1 MAATTDR
8 DVNRLQ
14 ADRVTVTTDSLV
26 TEAPLEIRLEGTP
39 LAVLMRTPGDE
50 ADLVVGFAVTEGMV
64 LSPSEVAGVGPVA
77 DDPENNR
84 WELRLAPGIRV
95 DPERFRRNLY
105 TSSSCGVC
113 GKASIDALKVAAPAP
128 PAGPVLSPE
137 VLLGLPGAMESS
149 QVTFAA
155 TGGQHAAAIFDGAG
169 DLLVL
174 REDVGRHN
182 AVDKAI
188 GALAGERWPL
198 GEVVLIVSGRVSFEI
213 VQKAAVA
220 GIPVVGGVSAASSL
234 AAELADELGL
244 TVVGFLRGESCNVY
258 TGGER
263 LQLKGAP
270 SG

>member
-8 DVNRLQ
+8 VVSRVHAGQ
-14 ADRVTVTTDSLV
+14 VTVGEDSLV
-26 TEAPLEIRLEGTP
+26 TEAPLEIRLQGTP
-39 LAVLMRTPGDE
+39 LAVVMRTPGNDV
-50 ADLVVGFAVTEGMV
+50 DLVRGFAITEGIV
-64 LSPSEVAGVGPVA
+64 LSPAEVAGVEPVA
-77 DDPENNR
+77 DDEELNR
-84 WELRLAPGIRV
+84 WELRLAPGVRV

-128 PAGPVLSPE
+128 PSGPVLRPE
-137 VLLGLPGAMESS
+137 VLLRLPEAMESS

-169 DLLVL
+169 HVLVV

-188 GALAGERWPL
+188 GALAPQRWPI
-198 GEVVLIVSGRVSFEI
+198 GEAVLIVSGRVSFEI

-258 TGGER
+258 AGAGR
-263 LQLKGAP
+263 LLLG
-270 SG
+270 